1 MHCKLTIL
9 FFLLLSCSSNKK
21 INSSGNSRNK
31 KFHFLPV
38 QISYTGIA
46 LEDSL
51 KDFIAHCF
59 QSKNIDVIDNEYS
72 ELLIRSE
79 MHRAGQLITA
89 TEPEDRMKQ
98 LERNQQYVFSNLEI
112 NFKQDKD
119 GQQID
124 MGWRVVPQPVN
135 FGNMIKGNWKY
146 LKDHKISNS
155 PPQDQLRIL
164 CDSIIYSRTLY

>member
-1 MHCKLTIL
+1 MHFKLTIF
-9 FFLLLSCSSNKK
+9 FFLLLSCSNSKK
-21 INSSGNSRNK
+21 IDSSGNSRNK

-51 KDFIAHCF
+51 KNFIANCF
-59 QSKNIDVIDNEYS
+59 QSKNIDVIDREYALSLAKNE
-72 ELLIRSE
+72 I
-79 MHRAGQLITA
+79 HRAGELITA

-98 LERNQQYVFSNLEI
+98 LQQNQRYVYNLLTL
-112 NFKQDKD
+112 NFKLDAD

-124 MGWRVVPQPVN
+124 MGWHVIPEPVN
-135 FGNMIKGNWKY
+135 FSRPIKGNWKY

-155 PPQDQLRIL
+155 PPQDQLKI
-164 CDSIIYSRTLY
+164 